1 MQIKSVCDV
10 LDLLMHQITKLPIT
24 IYAPRR
30 LSGFDCE
37 FDTKNQ
43 HVDAVLVPQLILPES
58 FFRDVKSN
66 VTKRIRYIPFLIH
79 WSIDGSVVP
88 SITSKSTCTHTC
100 TSDGRLLG
108 FWADSLHF
116 A

>member
-43 HVDAVLVPQLILPES
+43 HVDAVLVPQLILPKS

-88 SITSKSTCTHTC
+88 SITSKSTCTLHT
-100 TSDGRLLG
+100 
-108 FWADSLHF
+108 HMYK
-116 A
+116 

>member
-1 MQIKSVCDV
+1 MKEGIAHQCSKRITSVQIKSVCDV

-43 HVDAVLVPQLILPES
+43 HVDAVLVPQLILPKS
-58 FFRDVKSN
+58 FF
-66 VTKRIRYIPFLIH
+66 
-79 WSIDGSVVP
+79 
-88 SITSKSTCTHTC
+88 
-100 TSDGRLLG
+100 
-108 FWADSLHF
+108 F
-116 A
+116 AMLSRMSRRE